1 MPIHTILSDVRT
13 LHPELHVATGPS
25 AVPSYGVGGDPEFQ
39 SQFNVCPTDPAVLCT
54 SSMIKKLCSEK
65 KNPDKIAEGQKW
77 GGHHEKHHGS
87 SSNHPA
93 ADS

>member
-1 MPIHTILSDVRT
+1 MCGRFT
-13 LHPELHVATGPS
+13 LNYTWQQIQALRRPTVS
-25 AVPSYGVGGDPEFQ
+25 AAIPNFQ
-39 SQFNVCPTDPAVLCT
+39 PRLNVCPTDPAVLCT

-65 KNPDKIAEGQKW
+65 KKPDKIVEGQKW

-87 SSNHPA
+87 ISNHAA